1 MYEVEFYHKSKNI
14 VQRMFS
20 KKTIYKKVFK
30 NPQNSIIILKDKTTC
45 VKSFKLV
52 L

>member
-20 KKTIYKKVFK
+20 KKTVYKKVFK
-30 NPQNSIIILKDKTTC
+30 NPQNSIIKDKTTC